1 MKENQSAIKA
11 TMQFLAT
18 IFLTICVMCVG
29 EYGQGLAADEQTTE
43 GWRIWGAFLALFIIT
58 LPAAGFWSKQI
69 SKLFNIED

>member
-1 MKENQSAIKA
+1 
-11 TMQFLAT
+11 
-18 IFLTICVMCVG
+18 MCVG

-69 SKLFNIED
+69 SKLFNIEE

>member
-11 TMQFLAT
+11 TMQFLVT

-29 EYGQGLAADEQTTE
+29 GYGLELASNEQTTE
-43 GWRIWGAFLALFIIT
+43 GWQIWGAFLALFIII

-69 SKLFNIED
+69 NKLFNIEE